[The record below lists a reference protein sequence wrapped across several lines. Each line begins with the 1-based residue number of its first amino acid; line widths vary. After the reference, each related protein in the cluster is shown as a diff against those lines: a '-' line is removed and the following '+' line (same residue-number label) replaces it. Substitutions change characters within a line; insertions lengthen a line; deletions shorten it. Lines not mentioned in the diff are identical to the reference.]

1 MRTEVIE
8 QKLSNSLG
16 KGKIVQLIEENLI
29 KQDMGTIKLV
39 ELT

>member
-16 KGKIVQLIEENLI
+16 KGEIVQLIEENLI